1 MKLDTPQEVIFFIS
15 KLKWLNVQ
23 YYHTHYNCQSTKFK
37 NLCKS
42 SSHELNSKLIT
53 KLSYSGNEKSSAL
66 SISNISNNVQ
76 HMQKRVTVVHLLEN
90 IKYSLHLWRLLQSNE
105 IWKHPCAYVACV
117 ASSSFS
123 AWTYKSRYGIR
134 MKAPSDIR
142 IFCVSRGI
150 GSFCKIF
157 HKYRKGN
164 LKLKPKITKFK

>member
-76 HMQKRVTVVHLLEN
+76 HM
-90 IKYSLHLWRLLQSNE
+90 HLWRLLQSNE